1 MATVPTNPSSRNSD
15 DYRARAELHRPQT
28 MEGFRDAAQQM
39 LREGFSDHGIAHAL
53 RLHPEQVRR
62 LLGPQCVDCA

>member
-1 MATVPTNPSSRNSD
+1 MATLHPSD
-15 DYRARAELHRPQT
+15 DNYQARADLHRPTT

-53 RLHPEQVRR
+53 RLRPEQVRR
-62 LLGPQCVDCA
+62 LLGPQCADCG